1 MQGRRSALRS
11 LWRCLALA
19 PLVTACISLDLPGGV
34 PQPLVETTVFG
45 ESGPKILMLQIDG
58 VLNDEPDSTWYGT
71 RRESPVARMR
81 EELDRARRDRS
92 IAALLLRID
101 TPGGTVTASDLL
113 YQEIQRFKQ
122 ERGLPVIAQLMGMA
136 TSGGYYVAMSA
147 DTVVAHPTTVTG
159 SIGVLFAGVNLS
171 GLMAKFG
178 VADQTLTSGP
188 YKDAGSPL
196 RPMRPEER
204 AQIQSVIDD
213 MYQRFLEVVRQGR
226 PQLDPAAIARLADG
240 RIYSAPQA
248 LANGLVDK
256 VGDVEEAVAVA
267 RTRAGIAEARVVT
280 YHRPREFRRNL
291 FTAAAPVEPSHV
303 EWPLPRFHLPQPAF
317 LYLWAP
323 SGLLEVE

>member
-1 MQGRRSALRS
+1 MHLRS
-11 LWRCLALA
+11 TPRALLRCLALV

-34 PQPLVETTVFG
+34 PLPLVETTVFG

-58 VLNDEPDSTWYGT
+58 VLNDESDTTWYGA
-71 RRESPVARMR
+71 RRESPVARIR
-81 EELDRARRDRS
+81 EELDRARRDQA
-92 IAALLLRID
+92 ITALLVRID

-113 YQEIQRFKQ
+113 YQEILRFKQ
-122 ERGLPVIAQLMGMA
+122 ERGLPVVAQLMGIA

-171 GLMAKFG
+171 GLMAKYG

-204 AQIQSVIDD
+204 AQIQSVIND

-226 PQLDPAAIARLADG
+226 PQLDAATVERLADG

-256 VGDVEEAVAVA
+256 VGDVEDAVSIA
-267 RTRAGIAEARVVT
+267 RTRAGLSEARVVT
-280 YHRPREFRRNL
+280 YHRPREFRKNL
-291 FTAAAPVEPSHV
+291 FTAQAPVETPQV
-303 EWPLPRFHLPQPAF
+303 EWPLPRFQLPQPAF

-323 SGLLEVE
+323 SGLLD

>member
-1 MQGRRSALRS
+1 MQGRRSAPGAV
-11 LWRCLALA
+11 WRCLALA
-19 PLVTACISLDLPGGV
+19 PLVTACISLELPGGV

-58 VLNDEPDSTWYGT
+58 MLSDEPESTWYGM

-81 EELDRARRDRS
+81 EELDRARRDPS
-92 IAALLLRID
+92 ISALLLRID

-113 YQEIQRFKQ
+113 YEEIMRFKR
-122 ERGLPVIAQLMGMA
+122 ERHLPVVAQLMGIA

-171 GLMAKFG
+171 GLMQKLG
-178 VADQTLTSGP
+178 VADQTLVSGP

-213 MYQRFLEVVRQGR
+213 MYQRFLEVVRLGR
-226 PQLDPAAIARLADG
+226 PQLDAAQIERLADG

-256 VGDVEEAVAVA
+256 VGDVEESVAIA
-267 RTRAGIAEARVVT
+267 RSRAGLAEARVVT
-280 YHRPREFRRNL
+280 YHRPREFRKNL
-291 FTAAAPVEPSHV
+291 FTAHAAAEPPQV
-303 EWPLPRFHLPQPAF
+303 EWPLPRFQLPQPAF

-323 SGLLEVE
+323 SGLFE